1 MKVER
6 GYADVNGT
14 SLYYEAAGY
23 GHPLVLTHGGAL
35 DLRMWDDQFR
45 LFARRY
51 RVVRYDVRGYGKS
64 ALPTQEGYRR
74 PDDLKT
80 LMDYLE
86 IESAYIVGL
95 SMGGGISIEFAL
107 AYPSATDALVPIGSG
122 LSGYQRS
129 DEWLGLLERRKAV
142 SDEAGV
148 QAARDFWLNTY
159 VFSPALERLDVSAR
173 VVRMVSDY
181 SGFEWT
187 DHDPFAPLDPPAM
200 GRLGE
205 IRAPTLVLVSER
217 DIPDCLKI
225 AEYLRRHIP
234 RAKKVVLPGV
244 GHMSNMED
252 PDRFNETLLD
262 FLEGI

>member
-14 SLYYEAAGY
+14 SLYYEAAGS
-23 GHPLVLTHGGAL
+23 GPPLVLTHGGAL
-35 DLRMWDDQFR
+35 DLRMWDDQFK

-142 SDEAGV
+142 SDEASV

-159 VFSPALERLDVSAR
+159 VFSPALERPDVGAR
-173 VVRMVSDY
+173 RRQDGFRLLGIRVDRPRPVRSPGSTGD
-181 SGFEWT
+181 GT
-187 DHDPFAPLDPPAM
+187 A
-200 GRLGE
+200 GRDQ
-205 IRAPTLVLVSER
+205 SSN
-217 DIPDCLKI
+217 
-225 AEYLRRHIP
+225 P
-234 RAKKVVLPGV
+234 RIGQ
-244 GHMSNMED
+244 
-252 PDRFNETLLD
+252 RT
-262 FLEGI
+262 